1 MPLRRSSIL
10 LPLHF
15 KYTNNMTRPY
25 LIKVSVTALKSE
37 LAKRGINS
45 NIIASLA
52 GLSSRARFTEQLA
65 KGGISQEVADV
76 LTRLNVPF

>member
-1 MPLRRSSIL
+1 MR
-10 LPLHF
+10 
-15 KYTNNMTRPY
+15 TY
-25 LIKVSVTALKSE
+25 LIKVNPIALRSE
-37 LAKRGINS
+37 LAKRKINS

-52 GLSSRARFTEQLA
+52 GLSGRARFTEQLN